1 MNNFFVLFGFIS
13 KQEVKFS
20 APGEDSNALSAF
32 SGEEEE
38 EKEECG
44 VQRNQTCLSVPC
56 TRGACLSI
64 SISANI
70 KRGRPAFSKS

>member
-1 MNNFFVLFGFIS
+1 MNNFFVLFGFIG

-38 EKEECG
+38 EKKECG
-44 VQRNQTCLSVPC
+44 VQRKPDLFVSPVHQGSMPFYFNFNKHK
-56 TRGACLSI
+56 TRKASFL
-64 SISANI
+64 
-70 KRGRPAFSKS
+70 